1 MAIRITNT
9 LTGEKEP
16 FETLE
21 PGKVSMYVCGPTVY
35 DQAHIGHAMSA
46 IVFDIIRRINKE
58 SERNERVTTIWE
70 ATEDDAAGAARGM
83 RFKVV
88 QIAGAVARRIDPW
101 VEPGAT
107 LSKGERYGMIRLGS
121 RVDTYLPAGVRPA
134 VQAGERVKAGT
145 TTLARRA

>member
-46 IVFDIIRRINKE
+46 IVFDIIRRYFQRPAK
-58 SERNERVTTIWE
+58 RALLGVG
-70 ATEDDAAGAARGM
+70 DDAALLRPDAGLDLAACG
-83 RFKVV
+83 
-88 QIAGAVARRIDPW
+88 
-101 VEPGAT
+101 
-107 LSKGERYGMIRLGS
+107 RLGS
-121 RVDTYLPAGVRPA
+121 PANQNG
-134 VQAGERVKAGT
+134 G
-145 TTLARRA
+145 